1 MKQLKT
7 FLKNNDYSNPQY
19 GYMDEEGN
27 VVIEPQFFWAFNFDE
42 SGYARV
48 WVNKDDKTYSLIDK
62 NGEIVR
68 KTPYTDIMDFNN
80 GYAMVQKAEKN
91 NERIFGVV
99 DTNYNE
105 VVSCVFDEFIV
116 DEIIDIIRK
125 NSGATGTL
133 SEQSI
138 EDDADELKDIV
149 INEHQHRTK
158 ADPLR
163 YLKQLQ
169 ETFDGMWGRIHF
181 RNNNPKYPSKHTGVF
196 YIGFHDISDYNYTIR
211 EKVNNTYDDKNDPI
225 IVTYNSMKELLLDGW
240 EAD

>member
-1 MKQLKT
+1 MSKLEP
-7 FLKNNDYSNPQY
+7 FLKNNYYSNPQY

-27 VVIEPQFFWAFNFDE
+27 IVIEPQFFFAYHFDE

-48 WVNKDDKTYSLIDK
+48 LVKEDDDNISLK
-62 NGEIVR
+62 NQAGKIVT
-68 KTPYTDIMDFNN
+68 TPYVDVENFKD
-80 GYAMVQKAEKN
+80 GYALVKKEDKDTG
-91 NERIFGVV
+91 EYKYGVI

-105 VVSCVFDEFIV
+105 VVSCVFDEFTV
-116 DEIIDIIRK
+116 DKILDIIRK
-125 NSGATGTL
+125 NNGATGTQ

-149 INEHQHRTK
+149 INEQQHRTK
-158 ADPLR
+158 PDPLR

-211 EKVNNTYDDKNDPI
+211 EKVNNT
-225 IVTYNSMKELLLDGW
+225 
-240 EAD
+240 